1 MCLPRDCSVCNSQ
14 LRGEIE
20 KMYFEEGRSQYEI
33 VRKMKE
39 EHGVEFSQSALS
51 RHLRHCVKRV
61 LRSSETLEEQKK
73 AVEEKLRETLNICDI
88 LKEQVHVSEEIIDR
102 LRNKPEPTSS
112 DAQAIRSLLA
122 ERRLT
127 LKELRELTSSLSL
140 KAEESLTEKEHF
152 LKTVIDKCSVET
164 LRRIAEET
172 GLEELKEVT

>member
-1 MCLPRDCSVCNSQ
+1 
-14 LRGEIE
+14 
-20 KMYFEEGRSQYEI
+20 MYFEEKVSQYDI
-33 VRKMKE
+33 IRKINQKY
-39 EHGVEFSQSALS
+39 GVMLTQGSLS
-51 RHLRHCVKRV
+51 RHLRHCQRKV
-61 LRSSETLEEQKK
+61 LDRAESLQETKK
-73 AVEEKLRETLNICDI
+73 VVEEKLRETLNICDI
-88 LKEQVHVSEEIIDR
+88 LKEQVQVSQEIIDR

-127 LKELRELTSSLSL
+127 LKELRELTNSLSL

-172 GLEELKEVT
+172 GLEELKEVA